1 MMGSYGIKFL
11 IITTHL
17 KLIFLAE
24 GFQVFPTI
32 TISTCTSSIS
42 STTTTNSIILFKQRR
57 RRSISITRRA
67 SSLSPFSTLK
77 HNRRYSHTTQFYNS
91 KSSDDEHET
100 NEDAISSIPTLKTND
115 QGETYFDLSPDRR
128 FTVCKWRGNVRFDIR
143 EFYDKNGEMLPGKKG
158 LSLTMEQFNI
168 IKDFIQDGTVDD
180 IISGLE
186 DDE

>member
-1 MMGSYGIKFL
+1 MGSYGIKFL

-77 HNRRYSHTTQFYNS
+77 HNRYSHTTQFYNS
-91 KSSDDEHET
+91 KSNDDEHET

-128 FTVCKWRGNVRFDIR
+128 FTVCKWRGNVRLDIR
-143 EFYDKNGEMLPGKKG
+143 EFYEKNGEILPGKKG

-180 IISGLE
+180 IIRGLE
-186 DDE
+186 DDD

>member
-1 MMGSYGIKFL
+1 MGSYGIKFL
-11 IITTHL
+11 IIATHL

-32 TISTCTSSIS
+32 TSTCTSSIS
-42 STTTTNSIILFKQRR
+42 STTTSGIISKQRR
-57 RRSISITRRA
+57 RRSISIVRRA

-77 HNRRYSHTTQFYNS
+77 DNRRYLHKTQLYQS
-91 KSSDDEHET
+91 KSNGDEEHE
-100 NEDAISSIPTLKTND
+100 NEDAISIPTLKTND